1 MGFDHLEKME
11 KRVGVGFFVLG
22 FLLTIMPMPVAVTV
36 RLFDFEEARRYLL
49 ANDLGITPPMG

>member
-22 FLLTIMPMPVAVTV
+22 LLLTIMPMAVAVTV
-36 RLFDFEEARRYLL
+36 KLFDSEEARRHLL

>member
-1 MGFDHLEKME
+1 ME

-22 FLLTIMPMPVAVTV
+22 FLLTIMPMAVAVTV
-36 RLFDFEEARRYLL
+36 RRYLL